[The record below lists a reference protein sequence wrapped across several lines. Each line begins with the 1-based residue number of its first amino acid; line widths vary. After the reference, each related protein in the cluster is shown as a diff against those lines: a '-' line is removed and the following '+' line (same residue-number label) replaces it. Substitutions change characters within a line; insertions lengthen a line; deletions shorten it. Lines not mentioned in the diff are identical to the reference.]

1 MEKEK
6 MYKIYYGENE
16 NEYITRYLKESDIIN
31 GYLTEYKAFELFYS
45 DMIMCNEYL
54 QNNYDNLDILVSGY
68 NEEED
73 YYEDE
78 YQVFIIDP
86 EFDEEITENKYNKLE
101 KKLEK
106 MRDLLKD
113 IIIGMNIDL
122 KKYGYSLLEDYDYF
136 KEQAVYTLSDYEY
149 LENGTLFNV

>member
-86 EFDEEITENKYNKLE
+86 EFDEEITIKATA
-101 KKLEK
+101 K
-106 MRDLLKD
+106 MNNTLYYDYKNELYLTGITDVGTSRT
-113 IIIGMNIDL
+113 IVPTDL
-122 KKYGYSLLEDYDYF
+122 KVEEVKGNE
-136 KEQAVYTLSDYEY
+136 
-149 LENGTLFNV
+149 